1 MFSMLKMNLIKSL
14 GVKAFHLVIVG
25 VSQVSLVA
33 NVLIVDVNSTNDVTM
48 DDVTMDVNVI
58 FILLDAVF
66 GDRINAAT
74 VYFYSDYF

>member
-1 MFSMLKMNLIKSL
+1 MFILLMFSMLKMNLIKSL

-48 DDVTMDVNVI
+48 DVNVI

-66 GDRINAAT
+66 
-74 VYFYSDYF
+74 